1 MTLWVTCDGLPPY
14 VTVPRP
20 ESRAVRLWVA
30 VSTMVPSPASAAFA
44 SRATSP
50 PSIAVP
56 SPPIVTWSFVVVPVT
71 SMLPAPGSVT
81 VRARLW
87 IPVTAMFPAP
97 WSLTA
102 SREGTLTVTNI
113 GLLALRFPG
122 VVPITSLPERTRV
135 VTRRSRLRSA
145 WTTTDCFAPTSTTTL
160 LAAGQVETGEG
171 GKRARLRRGDARAGT
186 RRAARVV
193 EEDPVDEQ
201 RHEDRG
207 QQERAEGH
215 EDTTRASRPS
225 GPMEWSCVPCS

>member
-56 SPPIVTWSFVVVPVT
+56 SPPIVTWSFVVVPLT

-122 VVPITSLPERTRV
+122 VVPITSVPERTCV

-160 LAAGQVETGEG
+160 LSPARSRPVKGGSERACVAATPEPVPAGLLVSWKKIRSTSSAMRIAVSRSAP
-171 GKRARLRRGDARAGT
+171 RATRSRRGPPAPLGRW
-186 RRAARVV
+186 
-193 EEDPVDEQ
+193 
-201 RHEDRG
+201 
-207 QQERAEGH
+207 
-215 EDTTRASRPS
+215 
-225 GPMEWSCVPCS
+225 MSCGPCS